1 MAEKFYSVAEA
12 NALLP
17 DLRPLLE
24 RVRQHATSVRDEKT
38 LATIREKATHNGGG
52 VRTQEL
58 AAKAQTLERDL
69 KQLESLN
76 VILRDPSTG
85 LIDFPHKREGATVF
99 LCWKLGESRM
109 EWWHPVDTG
118 IAGRQRL

>member
-1 MAEKFYSVAEA
+1 MAENFYSVAEA

-24 RVRQHATSVRDEKT
+24 RVRQLATSFRDEKT

-52 VRTQEL
+52 VRTQKL
-58 AAKAQTLERDL
+58 AAKAQTLDRDL

-99 LCWKLGESRM
+99 LCWKLGESRV